1 MGLFG
6 LGKKN
11 RYELNLQAIKF
22 SLAGVSRHNQIRLMK
37 FYQSSSHYNQIYKSS
52 DSKIFIS
59 DTAKFIAIDPSLNFT
74 NGKS

>member
-52 DSKIFIS
+52 EP
-59 DTAKFIAIDPSLNFT
+59 KF
-74 NGKS
+74 